1 MKKGKII
8 IIISIVCFIILFMVY
23 KIDTMNRTKNTILD
37 ISNHLLE
44 EIQSG
49 DYDGIR
55 IILKNEDGS
64 ELSDEQIT
72 NFIYNTG
79 LYRIILF
86 NRKKQDYN
94 YYNYSTY
101 INFFDSGKGKIN
113 IYFDSIS
120 GEKIFNSFNFKKT
133 GNDLYFITNQINE
146 VNKEREKYPILID
159 LADGTRI
166 EHNSVSQDKFS
177 EIRDVYGRKRFDM
190 EKILK
195 IYSFVKEDDDK
206 IYIEAI
212 KEAKDDI
219 KIAMYNMILN
229 ERDSLKKI
237 NEKYDIKW
245 DNECKEF
252 NVYYDKSL
260 DSKIIAIEMKSCMML
275 SSIMVQGLN
284 GIEDWHLTINYYD
297 YQTEELIKTNI
308 IR

>member
-1 MKKGKII
+1 MERRYEK
-8 IIISIVCFIILFMVY
+8 
-23 KIDTMNRTKNTILD
+23 
-37 ISNHLLE
+37 
-44 EIQSG
+44 
-49 DYDGIR
+49 
-55 IILKNEDGS
+55 
-64 ELSDEQIT
+64 
-72 NFIYNTG
+72 
-79 LYRIILF
+79 
-86 NRKKQDYN
+86 RKDYN
-94 YYNYSTY
+94 YYSYSTY
-101 INFFDSGKGKIN
+101 INFFDTGKGKIN
-113 IYFDSIS
+113 IYFNSLS
-120 GEKIFNSFNFKKT
+120 GENIFNSFNFKKI

-146 VNKEREKYPILID
+146 ANKEREKYPILFD
-159 LADGTRI
+159 LADGTSI
-166 EHNSVSQDKFS
+166 EYNAISQDKFS
-177 EIRDVYGRKRFDM
+177 KIRDVYGRKRYDM

-245 DNECKEF
+245 DKQCKEF